1 MDTCQLLDDKI
12 CFPPS
17 FGFFE
22 VKVVGSVQADDEG
35 SLLRSSLS
43 ALFADDDDDDDDNQP
58 LLTVAGYIVEESD
71 DGDNEDGDDDEYLSL
86 WNG

>member
-1 MDTCQLLDDKI
+1 MDTCRLLDDKI

-22 VKVVGSVQADDEG
+22 VKVVGRLQADDEG

-43 ALFADDDDDDDDNQP
+43 ALFADDDDDDDNQP

-71 DGDNEDGDDDEYLSL
+71 DGDNDDGDDDEYLSL

>member
-1 MDTCQLLDDKI
+1 MDTCRLLDDKI

-22 VKVVGSVQADDEG
+22 VKVVGRLQADDEG

-43 ALFADDDDDDDDNQP
+43 TLFADCDDDDDDDDGDN
-58 LLTVAGYIVEESD
+58 LDYIVEESD
-71 DGDNEDGDDDEYLSL
+71 DGDNDVGDDDECLSL
-86 WNG
+86 VKG

>member
-1 MDTCQLLDDKI
+1 MDTCRLLDDKI

-22 VKVVGSVQADDEG
+22 VKVVGRLQADDEG

-43 ALFADDDDDDDDNQP
+43 ALFADDDDDDN
-58 LLTVAGYIVEESD
+58 AGYIDEESD
-71 DGDNEDGDDDEYLSL
+71 DNDDGDDDE
-86 WNG
+86 

>member
-1 MDTCQLLDDKI
+1 MDTCRLLDDKI

-22 VKVVGSVQADDEG
+22 VKVVGSLQADDEG

-43 ALFADDDDDDDDNQP
+43 ALFADDADDES
-58 LLTVAGYIVEESD
+58 AGYIGEESD
-71 DGDNEDGDDDEYLSL
+71 DNDDGDDDEYLSL

>member
-43 ALFADDDDDDDDNQP
+43 ALFADDDDE
-58 LLTVAGYIVEESD
+58 VAGYIVEESD
-71 DGDNEDGDDDEYLSL
+71 DGDNDDGDDDEYLSL